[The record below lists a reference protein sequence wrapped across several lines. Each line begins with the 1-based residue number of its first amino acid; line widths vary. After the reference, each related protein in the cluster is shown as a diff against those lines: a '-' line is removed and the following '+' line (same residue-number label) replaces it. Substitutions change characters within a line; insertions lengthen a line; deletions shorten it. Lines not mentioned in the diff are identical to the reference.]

1 MEELVLTRKQR
12 LAGNLTA
19 GAAVIA
25 AGLVLLLAGADV
37 IKADVK
43 VLAAPVLLSAV
54 GLSLLVTALIQRNVV
69 SLWVS
74 FAFTV
79 PALVSFL
86 AAFTSVGYKELYPLY
101 IAIPAIASLFT
112 MPMSRSLRDHGKV
125 VLLFGVTAA
134 LFALNSSGLLGWGV
148 VGPLLIV
155 YVGLLIVYAAL
166 KSHKKE
172 TKEEDEDNA

>member
-86 AAFTSVGYKELYPLY
+86 AAFTSVGYKELYHTGDRVAVYHADEPQ
-101 IAIPAIASLFT
+101 F
-112 MPMSRSLRDHGKV
+112 SRPRQGCAAVRRDGRAVCAQQLGLARLGRRRAAAHRLRR
-125 VLLFGVTAA
+125 TAHRVRGA
-134 LFALNSSGLLGWGV
+134 
-148 VGPLLIV
+148 
-155 YVGLLIVYAAL
+155 
-166 KSHKKE
+166 
-172 TKEEDEDNA
+172 

>member
-43 VLAAPVLLSAV
+43 VLTAPVLLSAV

-112 MPMSRSLRDHGKV
+112 MPMSRSFGDHGKV
-125 VLLFGVTAA
+125 VLLFG
-134 LFALNSSGLLGWGV
+134 GWGV
-148 VGPLLIV
+148 GGPLLIV